1 MPREGALAISDLE
14 FCFYFYTVIFETV
27 HEPQFEEVLFV
38 QHIYAFF
45 SCRVID
51 FTCADVAVKH
61 GISKSELILV
71 THA

>member
-1 MPREGALAISDLE
+1 MPREGALAISGLE

-38 QHIYAFF
+38 QHIDALF
-45 SCRVID
+45 SCRIID
-51 FTCADVAVKH
+51 LSGADVAVQY
-61 GISKSELILV
+61 GICESELILV